1 VLTNATL
8 MQPDLG
14 SPQACLQKA
23 REIGKTIFAANL
35 V

>member
-1 VLTNATL
+1 

-23 REIGKTIFAANL
+23 REIGKAIFAAA
-35 V
+35 